1 MSSVGADGAEQRRL
15 GASGVDVIDEF
26 CEASVFDEA
35 ARFLSGARQLKLSN
49 EQKLAFYAL
58 FKQATVGPCNTPK
71 PSILSIYD
79 RSKWNAWN
87 NLGRMSKDEA
97 IVRYVKELEK
107 VAPAW
112 RDQSMMAGDDSEDE
126 SSGSGG
132 GNDGMMAPQSRPVFE
147 EDIPV
152 AQLAD
157 KDKTLHFWAEQGDA
171 EKVKQCVSK
180 GQDVNAKDE
189 EGRTPLHWA
198 VDRSHE
204 DLVTV
209 LLDSLKADP
218 NARDN
223 DGATPLHYAALCE
236 HLPLIRLLLRHKA
249 DPLVQDDSGETAKE
263 TIEGIKDLPEDIQQ
277 LLQTSKGK
285 SE

>member
-1 MSSVGADGAEQRRL
+1 MSGVGSDGAEQRQL
-15 GASGVDVIDEF
+15 GANGVDVIDEF

-87 NLGRMSKDEA
+87 DLGRMGKDEA
-97 IVRYVKELEK
+97 IVRYVEQLEK
-107 VAPAW
+107 VAPSW
-112 RDQSMMAGDDSEDE
+112 REQSGVAADDGDSEDE
-126 SSGSGG
+126 GGG

-152 AQLAD
+152 AQMAES
-157 KDKTLHFWAEQGDA
+157 DKTIHFWAEQGDA
-171 EKVKQCVSK
+171 DQVKRCVSK

-204 DLVTV
+204 ALVVV
-209 LLDSLKADP
+209 LLDTLKANP

-236 HLPLIRLLLRHKA
+236 HLPLIRVLLQHAA
-249 DPLVQDDSGETAKE
+249 DPLVQDDGDESAKE
-263 TIEGIKDLPEDIQQ
+263 AIEAIKDLPEDIQK
-277 LLQTSKGK
+277 LLLTSKEK